1 MSAIRSWLDRLKNK
15 QTPELSWADRRQ
27 NEALEALAQAGTHAT
42 WTELSSHYNGFVREI
57 AVRELCRHP
66 SPEALV
72 ALIERLND
80 WVPQIRDLAT
90 AGLEHYLSPDHIQA
104 LLFAVEPLLA
114 LAARRRADHGKTL
127 QTARAVLQLPVI
139 RETVHANFL
148 TRQGKAA
155 RYLFELL
162 LENDPAPQALLRSAL
177 AHREVTVKLM
187 AVSACQQMPGAHAR
201 LLLLEALSQ
210 RGAKFRVCVLRT
222 LLPLL
227 DDPRPVVCE
236 ALLDASPSIR
246 SLARWAAPNSNVDAA
261 TILADRLKQEM
272 PIRKRD
278 WLGVLGLAAELNIE
292 LEAQWQEEALRSPYS
307 TVRHA
312 AVSTVSDS
320 LLPEL
325 LRALD
330 DPSDNVFAA
339 AIVRLNKQP
348 WSSVNAGVDAKLDRD
363 WHDLSTK
370 RRSAIFQLRPL
381 WQQAAYLL
389 ARLDAEPAVQA
400 LWLRQLNLWCDRQ
413 YQMVDPVTPK
423 AERAALTERLQAL
436 AAQGLIGRNSVA
448 RVV

>member
-1 MSAIRSWLDRLKNK
+1 MSAIRSWLDRLRNK

-27 NEALEALAQAGTHAT
+27 NEALEVLAQAENNVT

-127 QTARAVLQLPVI
+127 QTARTVLQSPAL
-139 RETVHANFL
+139 RDTVHANFL

-155 RYLFELL
+155 RYLFALL
-162 LENDPAPQALLRSAL
+162 LENDPAPEALLRSAL
-177 AHREVTVKLM
+177 DHREVTVKLM
-187 AVSACQQMPGAHAR
+187 AVSACQQVPDAHSR

-210 RGAKFRVCVLRT
+210 RGAKFRVCVLRA

-227 DDPRPVVCE
+227 EDPRPVICE
-236 ALLDASPSIR
+236 ALLDASSSIR
-246 SLARWAAPNSNVDAA
+246 SLARWAAPRSNIDAA
-261 TILADRLKQEM
+261 TILADRIKQEI

-278 WLGVLGLAAELNIE
+278 WLGVLGLATELNVA
-292 LEAQWQEEALRSPYS
+292 LESQWQKEAMRSTYP

-312 AVSTVSDS
+312 AVSTLSDS

-330 DPSDNVFAA
+330 DPSDKVFAA
-339 AIVRLNKQP
+339 AIARLNKQP
-348 WSSVNAGVDAKLDRD
+348 WSLVKPGIDAKLDRD
-363 WHDLSTK
+363 WHDLPIQ
-370 RRSAIFQLRPL
+370 RRSAILQVRPL
-381 WQQAAYLL
+381 WQQAEYLL
-389 ARLDAEPAVQA
+389 ARLDTEPAVEA
-400 LWLRQLNLWCDRQ
+400 FWLRQLSIWCDRQ

-423 AERAALTERLQAL
+423 AERAALAERLRAL
-436 AAQGLIGRNSVA
+436 AAHGLIDRDSVA

>member
-15 QTPELSWADRRQ
+15 QTPVLSWADRRQ
-27 NEALEALAQAGTHAT
+27 NEALEALAQAGPHAT
-42 WTELSSHYNGFVREI
+42 WTELSNHYNGFVREI

-90 AGLEHYLSPDHIQA
+90 AGLEHYLSPEHIQA

-114 LAARRRADHGKTL
+114 LAARRRADHGKPL
-127 QTARAVLQLPVI
+127 QAARAVLQSPVI
-139 RETVHANFL
+139 RQTVHANFL

-210 RGAKFRVCVLRT
+210 PGAKFRVCVLRA

-292 LEAQWQEEALRSPYS
+292 LEAQWQKEALRCPYS

-339 AIVRLNKQP
+339 AIARLNKHP
-348 WSSVNAGVDAKLDRD
+348 WSLVKAGVDAKLDRD
-363 WHDLSTK
+363 WHDLSPK
-370 RRSAIFQLRPL
+370 RRDAIFRLRPL
-381 WQQAAYLL
+381 WQQAEYLL
-389 ARLDAEPAVQA
+389 ARLDAEPTVQA
-400 LWLRQLNLWCDRQ
+400 FWLRQLNLWCDRQ
-413 YQMVDPVTPK
+413 YLMVDPVTPK
-423 AERAALTERLQAL
+423 AERAALAERLRAL
-436 AAQGLIGRNSVA
+436 AAHSLIDRNSVA